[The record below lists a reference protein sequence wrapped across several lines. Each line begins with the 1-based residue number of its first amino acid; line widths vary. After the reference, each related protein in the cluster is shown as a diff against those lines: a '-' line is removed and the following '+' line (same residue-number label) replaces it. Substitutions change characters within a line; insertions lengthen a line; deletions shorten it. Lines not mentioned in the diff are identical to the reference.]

1 MSDETKNDINEVE
14 ASSEV
19 VERQPAA
26 KGTSKM
32 RGTGMKG
39 SKFAGQTVQKLL

>member
-19 VERQPAA
+19 VEKQIGVKRA
-26 KGTSKM
+26 SKM
-32 RGTGMKG
+32 RGKGMKG
-39 SKFAGQTVQKLL
+39 SKFAG